1 MDVTIVLKK
10 FQHFRVTLG
19 QQNIIFW
26 HMFLFILILYVPD
39 LILVILFILGSGG
52 GWNSSLSLSAN
63 FSEIYPAYQNGVN
76 RTQPT
81 GFSSHWSW
89 IGGWPCSPNSNQYG
103 ILMIFF

>member
-1 MDVTIVLKK
+1 
-10 FQHFRVTLG
+10 
-19 QQNIIFW
+19 
-26 HMFLFILILYVPD
+26 MFV
-39 LILVILFILGSGG
+39 LGSGG

-103 ILMIFF
+103 IHEFFYIPFLKLKFHQKNIVFTSVSAASIGTSTVDLNPNRSKWI